1 MAPQPSASWK
11 LKAISVPFCSVHT
24 MSVSVPIPSAGIA
37 HNLGILSYP
46 VVSDSHRLS
55 RSSSLEVFVR
65 ARLRNGHIFS
75 LHPIGKRRI
84 SMKIEYGEWM
94 MSSSRVARC
103 PQATPTQH
111 NTTQHNTILTLT
123 SRPVQNPVPRSN
135 QSLFLSSY
143 TFTRLRSF
151 AGAAAWAI
159 IVKVCTPATP
169 AWVMRPSGARTVSP
183 GVGAESE
190 CKN

>member
-37 HNLGILSYP
+37 HNLDILSYP

-55 RSSSLEVFVR
+55 RSSSLEVSVR
-65 ARLRNGHIFS
+65 ARPRNGHIVS

-84 SMKIEYGEWM
+84 SMKIQYGEWM
-94 MSSSRVARC
+94 MSSSRVARWRR
-103 PQATPTQH
+103 QH
-111 NTTQHNTILTLT
+111 NATQHNTILTLT
-123 SRPVQNPVPRSN
+123 RRPVQNPVPRSN

-169 AWVMRPSGARTVSP
+169 AWVMRPSGARTASP